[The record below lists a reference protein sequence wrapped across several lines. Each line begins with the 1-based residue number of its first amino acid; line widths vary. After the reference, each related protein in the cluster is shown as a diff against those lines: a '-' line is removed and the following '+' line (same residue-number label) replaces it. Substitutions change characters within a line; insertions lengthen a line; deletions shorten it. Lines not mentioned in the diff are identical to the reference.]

1 MLSPLWTRQNIKVQ
15 KSLAL
20 VPEEFAT
27 TFHIPVRNADVRLL
41 SLYPG
46 TAQREGL
53 GGGGFSPPTFLQ
65 E

>member
-1 MLSPLWTRQNIKVQ
+1 MLSLSWTRQNIKVQ

-27 TFHIPVRNADVRLL
+27 TFHIPVRNADISLL

-53 GGGGFSPPTFLQ
+53 GGL
-65 E
+65 